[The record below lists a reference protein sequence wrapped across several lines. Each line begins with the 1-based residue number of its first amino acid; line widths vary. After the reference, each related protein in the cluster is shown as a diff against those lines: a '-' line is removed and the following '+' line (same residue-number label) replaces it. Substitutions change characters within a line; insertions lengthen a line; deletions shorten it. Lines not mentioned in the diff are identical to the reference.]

1 MKEVTEGEGGRT
13 CTESDFPKA
22 FVVLCIYLAKE
33 KGQSQVGKET
43 GRFTKVYL
51 RLVVGSSVNFLFDD
65 F

>member
-1 MKEVTEGEGGRT
+1 MKEVTGGGGCT

-43 GRFTKVYL
+43 GRFTKVNL
-51 RLVVGSSVNFLFDD
+51 R
-65 F
+65 